1 MSLKLIFFPLTL
13 IVSIS
18 ILIWVAKPEWESL
31 KNNKQELATLSEKRD
46 KFQGNQ
52 QNLQKALNQYQQM
65 EENDKQLI
73 NNALPAL
80 NNNDDF
86 IAEIYKNIQQSGAF
100 LAETSLKAGKDSAGE
115 AARAACL
122 QKNTGDT
129 NNEES
134 IEGEDSNTQAK
145 EEPAYCPPA
154 KKVTLATIGIVGAY
168 ANIRDFAKMIDTQ
181 NRLTIPSSFSISK
194 LQTSTEENEAGAD
207 VLSSKISF
215 NFYDK
220 EESKGVLLSSLVEGG
235 DKALSGLMTGS
246 LNTQAIG
253 AFKDAITPDVF
264 RPVSVQEMGKDNL
277 FSK

>member
-65 EENDKQLI
+65 DENDKQLI

-122 QKNTGDT
+122 QKNSSAT
-129 NNEES
+129 NEAS
-134 IEGEDSNTQAK
+134 VEGEDPETQVKA
-145 EEPAYCPPA
+145 EPAYCPPA
-154 KKVTLATIGIVGAY
+154 KKSTLATIGIVGAY

-207 VLSSKISF
+207 ALSSKISF

-220 EESKGVLLSSLVEGG
+220 EESKGVLLSSLVEGS

-277 FSK
+277 FAK